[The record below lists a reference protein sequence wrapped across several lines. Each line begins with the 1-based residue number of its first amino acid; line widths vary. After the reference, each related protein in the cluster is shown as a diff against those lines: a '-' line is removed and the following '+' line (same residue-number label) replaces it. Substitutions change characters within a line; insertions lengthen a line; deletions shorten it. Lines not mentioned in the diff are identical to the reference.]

1 MRDFVCY
8 HVGGKYDRTMP
19 ADGAI
24 FEMNENGGEI
34 NIALTDMTAEEIRA
48 VHEGEL
54 AMYLSEID
62 GIVFVTAVFDGALA
76 FDMPFN
82 SGLYPEWNIEDP
94 APYGYFYLIAAV
106 ERRTNVIT
114 ALRAGAFDPQFSAK
128 LYALA
133 KRQWADRIE
142 DYDEKLAAV
151 YARYSTADIIRRAIA
166 RNEVKYA
173 R

>member
-8 HVGGKYDRTMP
+8 HVGGEYDRMMP

-34 NIALTDMTAEEIRA
+34 SIALTDMTAEEIRA

-54 AMYLSEID
+54 KLFLSEID

-76 FDMPFN
+76 FDMSFN
-82 SGLYPEWNIEDP
+82 AGLYPEFSIPDS

-106 ERRTNVIT
+106 EQRTNVIT

-133 KRQWADRIE
+133 RRQWADRIE
-142 DYDEKLAAV
+142 DYDAKLAAV
-151 YARYSTADIIRRAIA
+151 YSRYSTADIIRRAIT
-166 RNEVKYA
+166 RNEVK

>member
-34 NIALTDMTAEEIRA
+34 SIALTDMTAEEIRA
-48 VHEGEL
+48 IHEGEL
-54 AMYLSEID
+54 SLFLSEID
-62 GIVFVTAVFDGALA
+62 GIVFVTAVFDGALV

-82 SGLYPEWNIEDP
+82 AGLYPEWRIEDP

-106 ERRTNVIT
+106 ERRTNIIT
-114 ALRAGAFDPQFSAK
+114 ALRAGAFDPDFSAR
-128 LYALA
+128 LYSFA
-133 KRQWADRIE
+133 KRQWDERIE
-142 DYDEKLAAV
+142 NYAERLESV
-151 YARYSTADIIRRAIA
+151 YSIYSQVDILRHAIVKKIVRR
-166 RNEVKYA
+166 
-173 R
+173 